1 MKNVYVFLANGFEEI
16 EALAPVDILRR
27 AGVEVTTVSIYED
40 MTVIGAHDVTVMA
53 DTILSLCDYDDADVL
68 FLPGGMPGAA
78 NLLRCEDL
86 CELLQK
92 KAREEVTLA
101 AICAAP
107 SVLGELEL
115 LKGRKA
121 TCYPGFEEHLLEAD
135 IDKEALIVKD
145 GETLFTACGP
155 AAACELGFALV
166 EHLCGKEKAEEVKLG
181 MMFGRNKI
189 VK

>member
-27 AGVEVTTVSIYED
+27 AEVEVTTVSIYED
-40 MTVIGAHDVTVMA
+40 MTVVGAHDITVMA
-53 DTILSLCDYDDADVL
+53 DTIFSLCDYDNADVL

-78 NLLRCEDL
+78 HLLRSEEL
-86 CELLQK
+86 CSLLEK

-107 SVLGELEL
+107 SILGELGL
-115 LKGRKA
+115 LSGRKA
-121 TCYPGFEEHLLEAD
+121 TCYPGFEEHLHGANVD
-135 IDKEALIVKD
+135 QEALIVKD

-166 EHLCGKEKAEEVKLG
+166 EHLCGKEKADEVRQG
-181 MMFGRNKI
+181 MMFGR
-189 VK
+189 VKTKS

>member
-1 MKNVYVFLANGFEEI
+1 MKRVYVFFANGFEEI

-40 MTVIGAHDVTVMA
+40 MTVVGAHDITVMA
-53 DTILSLCDYDDADVL
+53 DTIFSLCDYDDASVI

-78 NLLRCEDL
+78 NLLACDDL
-86 CELLQK
+86 CKLLEEK
-92 KAREEVTLA
+92 SREGVTLA

-107 SVLGELEL
+107 SVLGELGL

-121 TCYPGFEEHLLEAD
+121 TCYPGFEEHLREAVVD
-135 IDKEALIVKD
+135 TEALLVKD
-145 GETLFTACGP
+145 GESLFTACGP

-166 EHLCGKEKAEEVKLG
+166 ELLCGKEKADEVRAG
-181 MMFGRNKI
+181 MMFKRTKI
-189 VK
+189 TD